1 MTSPTASEPPT
12 GGPAGPR
19 TTAATLRSF
28 GYEWT
33 TFATV
38 QPEDEAFWRRYTELL
53 PLDELHG
60 AVALDAGCGNG
71 RFSLFTSRYVGALV
85 ALDGSDA
92 VHAAARNL
100 AGEARV
106 MVVRADLRAV
116 PVADA
121 SIDLVTCLGVVHHL
135 DDPRAGFDA
144 LARLVAPRGR
154 LLLYVY
160 SRPTGRDL
168 RSLGLAG
175 AAGLRRLTVRM
186 PHRLL
191 RAVAAPIATAL
202 YAGFVLPGA
211 LGAKHGWRR
220 LAALPLATYRGAP
233 LRSLW
238 LDTFDRLSAPVEH
251 RYTRDEIERW
261 FTEAGLDIAGVRD
274 QPDLAGLVVLGR
286 RPALTTGPPPAG
298 PPPPHH
304 PAG

>member
-1 MTSPTASEPPT
+1 MTSPIASDPSPD
-12 GGPAGPR
+12 GPAASGS
-19 TTAATLRSF
+19 TEATLRSF
-28 GYEWT
+28 GFEWT
-33 TFATV
+33 TFARV

-53 PLDELHG
+53 PLDELRD

-71 RFSLFTSRYVGALV
+71 RFSLFTSRYVAALV

-106 MVVRADLRAV
+106 LVVRADLRAV
-116 PVADA
+116 PFADA
-121 SIDLVTCLGVVHHL
+121 SLDLVTCLGVVHHL

-154 LLLYVY
+154 FLLYVY
-160 SRPTGRDL
+160 SRPSGRGI

-175 AAGLRRLTVRM
+175 ATGLRRLTVRL

-191 RAVAAPIATAL
+191 RTVAAPIAAAL
-202 YAGFVLPGA
+202 YATLVVPGA
-211 LGAKHGWRR
+211 LGARRGWCRV
-220 LAALPLATYRGAP
+220 ASLPLATYRGSP

-251 RYTRDEIERW
+251 RYALDEIERW
-261 FTEAGLDIAGVRD
+261 FTDAGFEVTGVRD

-286 RPALTTGPPPAG
+286 RPAVTTGRPPGA
-298 PPPPHH
+298 PPLPPH

>member
-1 MTSPTASEPPT
+1 MTSPTTSEPPT
-12 GGPAGPR
+12 GGPAGPGS
-19 TTAATLRSF
+19 TAATLRSF

-33 TFATV
+33 TFAAV
-38 QPEDEAFWRRYTELL
+38 QPEDEAFWRRYTDLL
-53 PLDELHG
+53 PLDEMHD

-71 RFSLFTSRYVGALV
+71 RFSLFTSRHVGALV

-92 VHAAARNL
+92 VHAAVRNL

-106 MVVRADLRAV
+106 LVVQADLRAV
-116 PVADA
+116 PIADA

-135 DDPRAGFDA
+135 DDPRAGFDT

-160 SRPTGRDL
+160 SRPTGRGL

-175 AAGLRRLTVRM
+175 AAGLRRYTVRM
-186 PHRLL
+186 PPRLL

-202 YAGFVLPGA
+202 YASFVLPGA
-211 LGAKHGWRR
+211 LGAKHRWRG
-220 LAALPLATYRGAP
+220 LATLPLATYRGAP

-261 FTEAGLDIAGVRD
+261 FTEAGLDIDGVRD

-286 RPALTTGPPPAG
+286 RPAVTTGRRRGG
-298 PPPPHH
+298 PHPPHH

>member
-1 MTSPTASEPPT
+1 MTSPTASEPPI
-12 GGPAGPR
+12 GGPPGPGA
-19 TTAATLRSF
+19 TAATLRSF

-53 PLDELHG
+53 PLDELHD

-71 RFSLFTSRYVGALV
+71 RFSLLTSRYVGALV

-92 VHAAARNL
+92 VHVAARNL

-106 MVVRADLRAV
+106 LVVRGDLRAV

-121 SIDLVTCLGVVHHL
+121 SVDLVTCLGVVHHL

-144 LARLVAPRGR
+144 LARLVAPGGWF
-154 LLLYVY
+154 LLYVY
-160 SRPTGRDL
+160 SRPTSRGV

-175 AAGLRRLTVRM
+175 AASLRRLTVKV

-211 LGAKHGWRR
+211 LGARRGWPR

-261 FTEAGLDIAGVRD
+261 FTDAGFGIAGVRD
-274 QPDLAGLVVLGR
+274 RPDLAGLVVLGR
-286 RPALTTGPPPAG
+286 RPAVTTGPRRGAPRR
-298 PPPPHH
+298 PHH